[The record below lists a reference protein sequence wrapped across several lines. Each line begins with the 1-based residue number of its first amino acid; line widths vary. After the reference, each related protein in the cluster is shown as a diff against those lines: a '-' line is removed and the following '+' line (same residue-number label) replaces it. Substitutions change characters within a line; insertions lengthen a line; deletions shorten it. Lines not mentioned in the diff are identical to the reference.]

1 VPELPETETI
11 ARDLD
16 REIRG
21 RGITGVVVEKSDVLR
36 GATPAE
42 LAIRVIGRRV
52 ERAWRRAKL
61 VVLDLEP
68 AELRPE
74 VRSAAEMVE
83 MRNSDRRRGAPEG
96 GAITALSE
104 SAPGD
109 RIVVQPRFTGALLLS
124 RGPLP
129 DAEAPYSTLHFVLD
143 DGRDLHYRDIRRLGT
158 VTVMSPDQFADY
170 SAKLGIEP
178 LDPAFTDSHLSG
190 ILRGSKQAVKKVL
203 MDQRVVVGI
212 GNIYANE
219 ACWRAGIDPSRSART
234 VGPDEAATLREAI
247 VGVLTEL
254 IAARGTS
261 FRDYRDASGGRGD
274 FERSLAVYGRGG
286 EPCLRCGARLVETHV
301 IDGRTTVLCAG
312 CQR

>member
-21 RGITGVVVEKSDVLR
+21 RIIRDVVVRRADVLR
-36 GATPAE
+36 EVDAAALAQRVRGA
-42 LAIRVIGRRV
+42 AITRC
-52 ERAWRRAKL
+52 WRRAKL
-61 VVLDLEP
+61 VVIDLDSGE
-68 AELRPE
+68 
-74 VRSAAEMVE
+74 
-83 MRNSDRRRGAPEG
+83 
-96 GAITALSE
+96 
-104 SAPGD
+104 

-124 RGPLP
+124 QGALP
-129 DAEAPYSTLHFVLD
+129 EDEARYSTLHFALD

-158 VTVMSPDQFADY
+158 VALMDAARFEAY
-170 SAKLGIEP
+170 SAGLGVEP
-178 LDPAFTDSHLSG
+178 LDPGFSAEHLSVL
-190 ILRGSKQAVKKVL
+190 LRGSRQPVKKVL
-203 MDQRVVVGI
+203 MDQRVLVGV

-219 ACWRAGIDPSRSART
+219 ACWRAGVDPSRSART
-234 VGPDEAATLREAI
+234 LSAEEVVRLHAGITS
-247 VGVLTEL
+247 VLTES

-286 EPCLRCGARLVETHV
+286 EPCRRCGARLVETHA

>member
-11 ARDLD
+11 TRDLD

-21 RGITGVVVEKSDVLR
+21 RVITGVVVEKSDVLR

-61 VVLDLEP
+61 VVLDLH
-68 AELRPE
+68 
-74 VRSAAEMVE
+74 S
-83 MRNSDRRRGAPEG
+83 
-96 GAITALSE
+96 
-104 SAPGD
+104 GD

-158 VTVMSPDQFADY
+158 VTVMSPGQFADY

-234 VGPDEAATLREAI
+234 VAPDEAAALREA
-247 VGVLTEL
+247 VVDVLTES

-286 EPCLRCGARLVETHV
+286 QPCLRCGARLVETHV

-312 CQR
+312 CQK

>member
-16 REIRG
+16 REIRDHV
-21 RGITGVVVEKSDVLR
+21 ITGVVVEKPDVLR
-36 GATPAE
+36 GTTPAE
-42 LAIRVIGRRV
+42 LGARVTGRRV
-52 ERAWRRAKL
+52 ERVWRRAKL
-61 VVLDLEP
+61 VVLYLH
-68 AELRPE
+68 
-74 VRSAAEMVE
+74 S
-83 MRNSDRRRGAPEG
+83 
-96 GAITALSE
+96 
-104 SAPGD
+104 GD
-109 RIVVQPRFTGALLLS
+109 HIVVQPRFTGALLLA

-129 DAEAPYSTLHFVLD
+129 HAEAPYSTLHFTLD

-158 VTVMSPDQFADY
+158 VTIMSPARFAEY
-170 SAKLGIEP
+170 SATLGIEP
-178 LDPAFTDSHLSG
+178 LDREFTDSHLSG
-190 ILRGSKQAVKKVL
+190 ILRGSRQAVKKVL

-234 VGPDEAATLREAI
+234 LTVDEASALRAGI
-247 VGVLTEL
+247 VGVLTES

-286 EPCLRCGARLVETHV
+286 EPCLRCGARLLETHA
-301 IDGRTTVLCAG
+301 IDGRTTVLCAS

>member
-1 VPELPETETI
+1 MPELPETETI

-16 REIRG
+16 RELQG
-21 RGITGVVVEKSDVLR
+21 RTITAVVVRRADVLR
-36 GATPAE
+36 EVDATA
-42 LAIRVIGRRV
+42 LMRRCV
-52 ERAWRRAKL
+52 GTTIVRCWRRAKL
-61 VVLDLEP
+61 VVI
-68 AELRPE
+68 ELS
-74 VRSAAEMVE
+74 SA
-83 MRNSDRRRGAPEG
+83 
-96 GAITALSE
+96 
-104 SAPGD
+104 D

-129 DAEAPYSTLHFVLD
+129 DREAAYSTLHFTLG

-158 VTVMSPDQFADY
+158 VTLMGPERFAEY
-170 SAKLGIEP
+170 SAGLGIEP
-178 LDPAFTDSHLSG
+178 LDPGFSAAHLSAL
-190 ILRGSKQAVKKVL
+190 LRGSRQAVKKVL
-203 MDQRVVVGI
+203 MDQRVLVGI

-234 VGPDEAATLREAI
+234 VADEDAARLHAGI
-247 VGVLTEL
+247 ISVLEES

-261 FRDYRDASGGRGD
+261 FRDYRDASGGKGD

-286 EPCLRCGARLVETHV
+286 QSCLRCGARLLETHA